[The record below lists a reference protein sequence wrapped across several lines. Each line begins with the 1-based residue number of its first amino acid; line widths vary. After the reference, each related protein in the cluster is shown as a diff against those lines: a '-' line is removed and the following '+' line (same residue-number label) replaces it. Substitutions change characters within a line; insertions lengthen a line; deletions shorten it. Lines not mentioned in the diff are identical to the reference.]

1 VLLLGTQGGNAQ
13 KEEAA
18 MLTRKELDWV
28 ERVRRE
34 GVRKGAE
41 LLRLRALRRK
51 ASARQA
57 AAIDRVLAREAAGD
71 DEVEA
76 LS

>member
-1 VLLLGTQGGNAQ
+1 
-13 KEEAA
+13 

-34 GVRKGAE
+34 GVHKGAE

-51 ASARQA
+51 ANSKQA